1 MEKDYVAEAKQRVR
15 DCENTISLE
24 KANSEFPD
32 PCRVGEYVAW
42 WISADGQASLT
53 LVATSYPTED
63 EVLKAAAENLDADYL
78 ADDEGNTLRE
88 TGDVS
93 VQRVISD
100 EDYELYLEALEVLED
115 QRRLKY

>member
-1 MEKDYVAEAKQRVR
+1 MIA
-15 DCENTISLE
+15 
-24 KANSEFPD
+24 
-32 PCRVGEYVAW
+32 EYVAW
-42 WISADGQASLT
+42 WISEDGQASLT

-78 ADDEGNTLRE
+78 ADNVGRTLRE

-93 VQRVISD
+93 IQRVVSD
-100 EDYELYLEALEVLED
+100 EERDLYLEALEVLKA

>member
-1 MEKDYVAEAKQRVR
+1 MEKDHVAEAKQCVR
-15 DCENTISLE
+15 DYKNTISLE
-24 KANSEFPD
+24 DANRAFPD

-42 WISADGQASLT
+42 WISEDGQASLT

-63 EVLKAAAENLDADYL
+63 EVLEAAAESLDDDYL
-78 ADDEGNTLRE
+78 ADNEGRTLRE

-93 VQRVISD
+93 IQRVVSD
-100 EDYELYLEALEVLED
+100 EERELYLEALKVLED